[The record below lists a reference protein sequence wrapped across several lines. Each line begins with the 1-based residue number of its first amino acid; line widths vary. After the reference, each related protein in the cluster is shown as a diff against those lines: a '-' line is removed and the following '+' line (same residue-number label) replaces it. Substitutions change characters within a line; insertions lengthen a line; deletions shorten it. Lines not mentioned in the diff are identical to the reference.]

1 MILLARLWCGYIPL
15 TCRQPLPLATWAFL
29 EDIGQKVSGV
39 SPNAFE
45 YFLNR
50 SNIGYFKHDGTM
62 ILIFGSLCL
71 RDFTGSSK
79 VSRGKANTFL
89 CPIKKRQERQ
99 RRTWAMSLM
108 TVSNASKTSPFAHL
122 PLVWMVVMVSYHEA
136 SGHQDQKKSAFTIS
150 SPCIYGAHCLIF
162 PQEFHLVT
170 SWGFSAWP
178 TSTSSG
184 TSGYSSPRP
193 MSTGCCLFLI
203 GCTTCWRATDGTC
216 CCKQCLNCNTGR
228 VG

>member
-15 TCRQPLPLATWAFL
+15 TCRQPLPLAAWAFL

-62 ILIFGSLCL
+62 TLIFGSLCL

-89 CPIKKRQERQ
+89 WPIKKGRKGNEEHGQWVWWQCRMCPRPHLSPTCPLFERLWCYHIMKLVAI
-99 RRTWAMSLM
+99 RT
-108 TVSNASKTSPFAHL
+108 
-122 PLVWMVVMVSYHEA
+122 
-136 SGHQDQKKSAFTIS
+136 KKSAFTIS
-150 SPCIYGAHCLIF
+150 SPCIYDASYF
-162 PQEFHLVT
+162 PKN
-170 SWGFSAWP
+170 
-178 TSTSSG
+178 STLLRPEAFQLG
-184 TSGYSSPRP
+184 QLLQPQAPAAIPRP
-193 MSTGCCLFLI
+193 DRCP
-203 GCTTCWRATDGTC
+203 RAAASSSSAARPA
-216 CCKQCLNCNTGR
+216 GR
-228 VG
+228 PPMAPAAAGSA